1 MSNIEKKKSKK
12 KVVALSSK
20 DLLKLGCTR
29 PHPVNEHILPP
40 GLPLGE
46 WLKRAHTEE
55 ELSNRLH
62 VGRGFE
68 ELNSTDSTISDENV
82 MNADISRLG
91 DDLITRYQTD
101 KLDEI
106 KKSIEEDE

>member
-1 MSNIEKKKSKK
+1 MSNIEKKKTK

-20 DLLKLGCTR
+20 ELLKLGYTR
-29 PHPVNEHILPP
+29 PHPVNDHILPP

-68 ELNSTDSTISDENV
+68 ELNSNDSGITDENIL
-82 MNADISRLG
+82 NADISRLG

-101 KLDEI
+101 KINEI
-106 KKSIEEDE
+106 KKSIEEEE